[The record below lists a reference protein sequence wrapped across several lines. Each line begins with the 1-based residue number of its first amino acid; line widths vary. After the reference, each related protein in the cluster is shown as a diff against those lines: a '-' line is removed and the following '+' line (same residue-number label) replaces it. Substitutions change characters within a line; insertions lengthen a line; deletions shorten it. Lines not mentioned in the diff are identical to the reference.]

1 MLSVYSGMQGSYCI
15 QSGAGG
21 GGSKAVSV
29 HTGILRAAALFA
41 LSWVARLSTAGRLGN
56 SVLVLG
62 PQEGPSNSSPHFRN
76 GFMQ

>member
-1 MLSVYSGMQGSYCI
+1 M
-15 QSGAGG
+15 
-21 GGSKAVSV
+21 SV